1 MSDGRESVRG
11 RRREEV
17 LHRVDTSDD
26 LINLLQMLSGH
37 ITDGEVVG
45 DRWRDVI
52 RVSVC
57 RPVDGV
63 VVSGLEQ
70 FLEPV
75 RRLNQVRK
83 SERNPHVD
91 VGGGSGEVSDFIEH
105 HLMGQA
111 RREAD

>member
-1 MSDGRESVRG
+1 MCDRREGVGG

-17 LHRVDTSDD
+17 LHRVNTSDD

-37 ITDGEVVG
+37 VTDGEVVG

-52 RVSVC
+52 RIGVG

-75 RRLNQVRK
+75 RRMNQVRK
-83 SERNPHVD
+83 SERDSHVD
-91 VGGGSGEVSDFIEH
+91 VGGGGGEVSDFIEH

-111 RREAD
+111 RRETD